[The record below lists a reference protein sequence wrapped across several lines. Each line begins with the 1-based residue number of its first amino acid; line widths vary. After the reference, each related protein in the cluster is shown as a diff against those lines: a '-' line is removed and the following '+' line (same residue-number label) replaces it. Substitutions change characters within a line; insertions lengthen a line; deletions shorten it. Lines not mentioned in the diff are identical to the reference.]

1 MRSMGNLKNQST
13 FKSISDITKLPVET
27 LEKLA
32 LFSTTELVA
41 RGLSNAE
48 VAKIVGIT
56 PEDVADDVGELVGG
70 FKGFVANMQ
79 VNPLRVYQNV
89 NGDLH
94 EFVSAFEVYGFSE
107 LEARKL
113 FFFLGNFLELRKYLD
128 QVYGIGKE

>member
-1 MRSMGNLKNQST
+1 MKYMGNLKNQST
-13 FKSISDITKLPVET
+13 FKNISDITKLPVET

-32 LFSTTELVA
+32 LFATTELVA

-48 VAKIVGIT
+48 VARIVGIT

-70 FKGFVANMQ
+70 FTGFVANMP

-89 NGDLH
+89 GGDLH
-94 EFVSAFEVYGFSE
+94 EFVSAFELHGFSE
-107 LEARKL
+107 QEARKL
-113 FFFLGNFLELRKYLD
+113 FFFLGNFLELRNYLD